1 MFYFPVPSTSHSRH
15 KPGAGPTKP
24 SSTSSDTTH
33 SDAAQSSSSKD
44 GSEPKSDEETV
55 RDLLL
60 FIDAD
65 AASSESTVFPLCL
78 DVSNIWDMPPAR
90 QRSDIIPSAGRLR
103 TNINRET
110 VESAVAPQV
119 FDAVMKVPEPPSP
132 PPEPLVQVEHVEHVE
147 VLEAKEN
154 IETSQTPASPSTV
167 PKKTRGRKYRKP
179 KQAAK
184 GKVVDE
190 QKVTQAES
198 DPSKALPE
206 AKVTKSP
213 KGEAKTSKA
222 SGSKTSPNPKRTRA
236 RAKASKAREQTTA
249 IETEKTGAKEESGSK
264 KAETKKAEVKRA
276 PEVEKIG
283 EPKKEQEPKKPEN
296 ARKTTDPQASTVASK
311 PAPKRR
317 PRRTGSRRTK
327 GGKVSKGCSLIV
339 LDSYSCPF
347 RRSLRRRRP
356 LNLQALE
363 LCGWP
368 STIKSTCTLNSA
380 YLYESIRLFCVY
392 DLVYKVHIGL
402 IG

>member
-1 MFYFPVPSTSHSRH
+1 MESLLEQQQSQLPPGVIERNGMFYFPVPSTSHSRH

-110 VESAVAPQV
+110 IESAVAPQV
-119 FDAVMKVPEPPSP
+119 FEAVMKVPEPPSP
-132 PPEPLVQVEHVEHVE
+132 PTEPLVQVEHVEHVE
-147 VLEAKEN
+147 VLEVKEN
-154 IETSQTPASPSTV
+154 VETIQTPVSPSTV
-167 PKKTRGRKYRKP
+167 PKKARGRKYRKP

-184 GKVVDE
+184 GKVADE
-190 QKVTQAES
+190 QKATQAGS

-213 KGEAKTSKA
+213 KGEAKASKA
-222 SGSKTSPNPKRTRA
+222 SGSKTSPNPKRSRTRA
-236 RAKASKAREQTTA
+236 RAKSSKAKEQTVV
-249 IETEKTGAKEESGSK
+249 IETEKKEDSGSK
-264 KAETKKAEVKRA
+264 KAETKKAEVKKA
-276 PEVEKIG
+276 PEVEKMG
-283 EPKKEQEPKKPEN
+283 EPKKEQEPKKPAN
-296 ARKTTDPQASTVASK
+296 ARKTTDPQASTVDSK

-317 PRRTGSRRTK
+317 PRRTGSRRAK
-327 GGKVSKGCSLIV
+327 GGKVSRDRSESLIV
-339 LDSYSCPF
+339 LNSYPCTP
-347 RRSLRRRRP
+347 RRILRRRRP

-363 LCGWP
+363 LVGN
-368 STIKSTCTLNSA
+368 L
-380 YLYESIRLFCVY
+380 LQ
-392 DLVYKVHIGL
+392 
-402 IG
+402 